1 MNASNRKGML
11 KAQQKKKPVKSQATG
26 PGSHPG
32 IGAYIKGLLID
43 GKSTEEI
50 LWAVTRQFPQ
60 AQTTKSSISW
70 YRSKLR
76 TSGKL

>member
-1 MNASNRKGML
+1 MSTKKQGAK
-11 KAQQKKKPVKSQATG
+11 KAPEKTK
-26 PGSHPG
+26 GSHPG
-32 IGAYIKGLLID
+32 IGAYIKGMLID

-50 LWAVTRQFPQ
+50 LLAIAKQFPQ
-60 AQTTKSSISW
+60 AQTTKSSVAW